1 MKVSSKEEWLELVGK
16 IEASGLTKSEFFKR
30 NRMSSTRFYELAK
43 IYGDGTTSSSQG
55 AKKGRKPKIEKPDF
69 LKIDVAL
76 PASESTVTTR
86 LLRIVTSYGTTLE
99 IPL

>member
-30 NRMSSTRFYELAK
+30 NRISSTRFYELAK
-43 IYGDGTTSSSQG
+43 IYGDSSTQFSQR
-55 AKKGRKPKIEKPDF
+55 AKRGRKPKSEEPEF

-76 PASESTVTTR
+76 PASDAIPTPR
-86 LLRIVTSYGTTLE
+86 LLRIMTSYGTTLE